1 MALVAKIVPDVR
13 LVSPSS
19 EQLLEHGQRCKA
31 ADACSECAWLLKGST
46 WRKRFPW
53 LRAGYAGKRN
63 ILTMGC
69 KDCALHAAQHQAAGS
84 DTSQLSAYANFS
96 VQPDTTWKLWRFRH
110 HAKSK
115 YHIAAQTGD
124 STSHAP
130 GEEIWK
136 IISINLVTHPS
147 PRQKCQKFDEKFTA
161 ATSRLY
167 TNVSEKL
174 RRTNVS
180 GQLRRNVA
188 NLLRMST

>member
-1 MALVAKIVPDVR
+1 MMNLIPNLPSKSPTHAPSEADPLHPPGCPQCCPFVLKTSGGTCLGPENVFRKWVMLGSEAKPGTILSV
-13 LVSPSS
+13 LKC
-19 EQLLEHGQRCKA
+19 EHELLDQ
-31 ADACSECAWLLKGST
+31 
-46 WRKRFPW
+46 
-53 LRAGYAGKRN
+53 
-63 ILTMGC
+63 
-69 KDCALHAAQHQAAGS
+69 
-84 DTSQLSAYANFS
+84 
-96 VQPDTTWKLWRFRH
+96 
-110 HAKSK
+110 
-115 YHIAAQTGD
+115 
-124 STSHAP
+124 SHAP